1 MTATDMTANTA
12 SSMASLESRYTQV
25 TQHIAAAAAR
35 ADRDPDGIITV
46 AVSKAAEPEQIRA
59 LVNLG
64 HRDFGENRVPQLINR
79 AAMMDEYLSR
89 HRVLMRT
96 PKPRSGLFDSPTPTQ
111 ATPPA
116 SIRWHMI
123 GHLQRNK
130 VRKAVGLCRLIH
142 SVDTLRL
149 AEEIHTLAVKRNDPI
164 EVLLQINASGETQ
177 KYGCPLPAARHL
189 ADQIE
194 TMVNVQLRGIMTM
207 APLTDDPETSRPT
220 FARARETFDEIKRM
234 GIGEGKFNILSMGMS
249 GDYEVAIEEG
259 ANILRIGTAIFGP
272 PNPEADPREEQ

>member
-1 MTATDMTANTA
+1 MTAT
-12 SSMASLESRYTQV
+12 MASLESRYTEVVQRV
-25 TQHIAAAAAR
+25 EAAAVQAGR
-35 ADRDPDGIITV
+35 KPDGVIVV
-46 AVSKAAEPEQIRA
+46 AVSKGAEPEQIRA

-64 HRDFGENRVPQLINR
+64 HRDFGENRVPQLVHR

-89 HRVLMRT
+89 HRLLVRT
-96 PKPRSGLFDSPTPTQ
+96 PKPGSGLFDSPSPTQ
-111 ATPPA
+111 ATPPE

-142 SVDTLRL
+142 SVDSLRL
-149 AEEIHTLAVKRNDPI
+149 AEEVHTLAVKRDDAVEI
-164 EVLLQINASGETQ
+164 LLQINASGESQ

-194 TMVNVQLRGIMTM
+194 TMVNVRLRGVM
-207 APLTDDPETSRPT
+207 AMAALTDDPETSRFT
-220 FARARETFDEIKRM
+220 FARAREVFDEIQRQ
-234 GIGEGKFNILSMGMS
+234 GIGEGKFNILCMGMS

-259 ANILRIGTAIFGP
+259 ANIVRIGTSIFGP
-272 PNPEADPREEQ
+272 PNPEAEPREEQ

>member
-1 MTATDMTANTA
+1 MTATDMTAN
-12 SSMASLESRYTQV
+12 MASLESRYTEV
-25 TQHIAAAAAR
+25 TQRIQAAAVR
-35 ADRDPDGIITV
+35 ADKDPDGVIVV
-46 AVSKAAEPEQIRA
+46 AVSKAAEPEQVRA

-64 HRDFGENRVPQLINR
+64 HRDFGENRVPQLVNR

-96 PKPRSGLFDSPTPTQ
+96 PKPGSGLFDSPAPTQ

-142 SVDTLRL
+142 SVDSLRL
-149 AEEIHTLAVKRNDPI
+149 AEEIHTLAVKRTEPI
-164 EVLLQINASGETQ
+164 EVLLQVNASGETQ

-194 TMVNVQLRGIMTM
+194 TMVNVRLRGVMTM
-207 APLTDDPETSRPT
+207 APLTDDPELSRPT
-220 FARARETFDEIKRM
+220 FARAREVFDEIQRM

-249 GDYEVAIEEG
+249 GDYEIAIEEG
-259 ANILRIGTAIFGP
+259 ANIVRVGTAIFGP
-272 PNPEADPREEQ
+272 PNPETDPREEQ